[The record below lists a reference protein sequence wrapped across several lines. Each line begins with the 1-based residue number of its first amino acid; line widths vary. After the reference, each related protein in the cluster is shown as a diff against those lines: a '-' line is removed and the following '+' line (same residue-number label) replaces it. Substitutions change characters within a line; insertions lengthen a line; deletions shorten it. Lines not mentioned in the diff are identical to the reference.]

1 MAAKGEP
8 LDSVTLKGAAQRVPL
23 PSPQATVCE
32 DHPLSM
38 DTFKLWKR
46 LQQNL

>member
-8 LDSVTLKGAAQRVPL
+8 LESVTLKGAAQRVPPL
-23 PSPQATVCE
+23 SPQATVCE